1 MDDWTLALAQSKK
14 DQEKFVERGKKIVKR
29 FRDERGSVLG
39 SSEKRYNILWSN
51 VKTLFPAVYAKKPK
65 AEVER
70 RNKDKDPIGRTASA
84 ILERALQYEIDH
96 YTDYDSAL
104 RNCVMDRLLPGRGV
118 AWIRFDAGD
127 ATAQVTDDV
136 QESEQP
142 PQMGL
147 ASLLGPPQPEPTD
160 PKDYECTPC
169 DYVYWEDFRHSPA
182 RTWEEVTWVARRVYM
197 GKDDLAARFP
207 DAGDVPMVHEPVGL
221 DDHATAETDGMKK
234 AIVWEVWDKPS
245 ETVCWYAEGKKE
257 PLDERP
263 DPLELD
269 GFFPCPKPLFATT
282 TTDTM
287 VPVAD
292 FIEYQDQALELDEL
306 TTRIN
311 LLTKAVKVVGVYDA
325 SQTGIQRMLNEG
337 VDNTLIPVDTWAAF
351 GQQGGIKGSVEF
363 LPLEMV
369 VGALNELY
377 KARDICKNVI
387 YEITGMSDILR
398 GVSDPIETATA
409 QNIKSSYGS
418 LRLKEVQQDVA
429 IFASDLLKKKA
440 QVMAQFYRPETLIAM
455 SGIMETEDAQYAQP
469 AVEMLKNST
478 MRSYR
483 IEIATDSMVQMD
495 EQQEKASR
503 VEFLTAAGGFLKE
516 AVQAAQMSPAL
527 APLLGEMLM
536 FGVRAFPA
544 SRPLESAFEQ
554 FVSQTAEQAQQPRP
568 NPEMIKIQGQ
578 MQIEQS
584 KAQSK
589 FQIEQIKAQVAAQS
603 QQAQLA
609 AQAQAKQAEIQ
620 ANARLEAMKTQF
632 QVQADEANRAH
643 EAQLEQMKMNLQAQ
657 VDRARDESQAA
668 QETLKIQHEAQLA
681 QIEAS
686 YKDKQHQDELDMKW
700 QIEQLKAATTIEAA
714 NISSKAKLNDD
725 ATASATNEVKQA
737 LPKVDPSIE
746 ALAKTAQQLTDVADK
761 LSKPRVRVLH
771 RGPDGKPT
779 HSTESIE
786 E

>member
-1 MDDWTLALAQSKK
+1 MEGWTLANAQSKK
-14 DQEKFVERGKKIVKR
+14 DQEKFIERGKKIVKR
-29 FRDERGSVLG
+29 FRDERGATAAMAG
-39 SSEKRYNILWSN
+39 SEKRYNILWSN

-70 RNKDKDPIGRTASA
+70 RNKDKDPVGRTASQ

-96 YTDYDSAL
+96 YTDFDSAL

-118 AWIRFDAGD
+118 AWVRFDAGD
-127 ATAQVTDDV
+127 ATAQVTDDT
-136 QESEQP
+136 QEGTTEGYA

-147 ASLLGPPQPEPTD
+147 ASLLGEPQPEPTD
-160 PKDYECTPC
+160 PKNYECTPC

-197 GKDDLAARFP
+197 GKADLAARFP
-207 DAGDVPMVHEPVGL
+207 EAGDVPMVHEPVGL
-221 DDHATAETDGMKK
+221 DDKATTDTDGLKK
-234 AIVWEVWDKPS
+234 AIVWEVWDKPT
-245 ETVCWYAEGKKE
+245 ETVCWYAEGKSE

-263 DPLELD
+263 DPLQLD
-269 GFFPCPKPLFATT
+269 GFFPCPKPLLATT
-282 TTDTM
+282 TTDTL

-292 FIEYQDQALELDEL
+292 YIEYQDQALELDDL

-311 LLTKAVKVVGVYDA
+311 ALAKAVKVVGVYDA

-337 VDNTLIPVDTWAAF
+337 IDNTLIPVDTWAAF

-363 LPLEMV
+363 LPLDMV

-418 LRLKEVQQDVA
+418 LRLKETQQDVA

-455 SGIMETEDAQYAQP
+455 SGIMETEDAQYAQ
-469 AVEMLKNST
+469 AAIQLLQDSS

-544 SRPLESAFEQ
+544 SRPLEAAFEQ
-554 FVSQTAEQAQQPRP
+554 FVSQTAEQAQNPKLD
-568 NPEMIKIQGQ
+568 PEMQKVQGQ
-578 MQIEQS
+578 MQIEQAKTQAS
-584 KAQSK
+584 FQLEQFKAQTAAQSK
-589 FQIEQIKAQVAAQS
+589 
-603 QQAQLA
+603 QQ
-609 AQAQAKQAEIQ
+609 EIQ
-620 ANARLEAMKTQF
+620 ANAQLEQVKAQM
-632 QVQADEANRAH
+632 QVQADQASRAH
-643 EAQLEQMKMNLQAQ
+643 EAQLEKLRMSMQAE
-657 VDRARDESQAA
+657 VNSASDRSQAA
-668 QETLKIQHEAQLA
+668 QESLKLQQEAQLA
-681 QIEAS
+681 QLKATYEDQMHS
-686 YKDKQHQDELDMKW
+686 REQGLKW
-700 QIEQLKAATTIEAA
+700 QIEQLKAATSIEVA
-714 NISSKAKLNDD
+714 NIGSKAKLNDG
-725 ATASATNEVKQA
+725 ATAAATNEVEQA
-737 LPKVDPSIE
+737 LPKVDPNTE
-746 ALAKTAQQLTDVADK
+746 LLAKAAQQMAAAAEIIA
-761 LSKPRVRVLH
+761 KPKKRTITRDAEG
-771 RGPDGKPT
+771 RATGM
-779 HSTESIE
+779 TEE
-786 E
+786 